1 MFLLGYGYCIC
12 GKTSF
17 EFSVYKFSNTEWTF
31 SWNSNVVSVLGN
43 KYNAYICIRW
53 SNQKQFR
60 IRFHITETPTGS
72 KLQVHLKHIW
82 MLIYLRFLFFKGVC
96 NEDGIEKENA
106 RNGDSV
112 MRSNSSSSI
121 LIAL

>member
-1 MFLLGYGYCIC
+1 MLIFVLDEVIRSSSESDFTLQ
-12 GKTSF
+12 KRQL
-17 EFSVYKFSNTEWTF
+17 
-31 SWNSNVVSVLGN
+31 VVSCRF
-43 KYNAYICIRW
+43 I
-53 SNQKQFR
+53 SN
-60 IRFHITETPTGS
+60 
-72 KLQVHLKHIW
+72 
-82 MLIYLRFLFFKGVC
+82 IYGCLFISVLFFKGVC